1 MRHFPDNG
9 RIYVRRDQRDIL
21 YHRAHLPLHHN
32 TKVYFTLIP
41 CYLPR
46 TNTMLSSKNYYYVI
60 FEELLPCY
68 LRRKLTKNTKLLLL
82 DYVQQDLHVE
92 VCPPKISTNIE
103 VQFQSKSGEH
113 KSDNIEVQFSSKSGW

>member
-21 YHRAHLPLHHN
+21 YHWPHLPLHHN

-41 CYLPR
+41 CY
-46 TNTMLSSKNYYYVI
+46 V
-60 FEELLPCY
+60 
-68 LRRKLTKNTKLLLL
+68 RRKLTKNTKLLLL

-92 VCPPKISTNIE
+92 IST
-103 VQFQSKSGEH
+103 
-113 KSDNIEVQFSSKSGW
+113 NIEVQFSSKSGW

>member
-21 YHRAHLPLHHN
+21 YHWPHLPLHHN

-41 CYLPR
+41 
-46 TNTMLSSKNYYYVI
+46 
-60 FEELLPCY
+60 FY
-68 LRRKLTKNTKLLLL
+68 LRRKLAKDTMLLLL

-92 VCPPKISTNIE
+92 ICTPKIST
-103 VQFQSKSGEH
+103 
-113 KSDNIEVQFSSKSGW
+113 NIEVQFSSKSGW

>member
-21 YHRAHLPLHHN
+21 YHWPHLPLHHN

-41 CYLPR
+41 CY
-46 TNTMLSSKNYYYVI
+46 V
-60 FEELLPCY
+60 
-68 LRRKLTKNTKLLLL
+68 RRKLTKNTKLLLL

-92 VCPPKISTNIE
+92 ICPPKISTNIE
-103 VQFQSKSGEH
+103 VQF
-113 KSDNIEVQFSSKSGW
+113 SSKSGW